1 MNHLLDDKHYRLQ
14 IKLSRDQQSQEVKSF
29 QFSLSLLQLLPSWC
43 CSFCFLSLMKWLTW
57 DQETILLINLVLP
70 RLKRIRNVP
79 ERLYN
84 AERCYYTNVF
94 RNIVSFMNQKLSI
107 INCDIASFLKHNK
120 SNLKVYQTC
129 RNSRR
134 KFFILHNWTVQCLTV
149 VVIYGLVLV
158 KNDQKHFTL

>member
-1 MNHLLDDKHYRLQ
+1 MSHLLDDKHYRLQ

-84 AERCYYTNVF
+84 LERCYYTNVA
-94 RNIVSFMNQKLSI
+94 VSFFKSKI
-107 INCDIASFLKHNK
+107 INHKLWVSFLKHNK